1 MRNHFILCLRKLLCI
16 FLLATVVACHSPIN
30 QKNFAGIETG
40 MAEAEVIAL
49 LGEPTE
55 TTSIDLGLFSGT
67 AATWRHKDTVISVQ
81 FLNGKVQSKQLY
93 RSGQPTPET
102 R

>member
-1 MRNHFILCLRKLLCI
+1 MNIPFRSCRHA
-16 FLLATVVACHSPIN
+16 LLAVCLLLTVTACHSPVN
-30 QKNFAGIETG
+30 QENFTRIETG
-40 MAEAEVIAL
+40 MSEAEVIAL

-67 AATWRHKDTVISVQ
+67 AATWRHKETEISVQ
-81 FLNGKVQSKQLY
+81 FVNGKVQTKQLF
-93 RSGQPTPET
+93 RPGQPEPRT